1 MLFFRLRRYSPRHKK
16 SHNSNLSFFFS
27 DRRRRYFHLRSAYR
41 LVSVSA
47 QSCKTNRPNNAY
59 NNKQRREK
67 MAVSR
72 LLPISSHRHP
82 EWPQIDQLQP
92 WRSVRVACRFSF
104 SSMTAFQS
112 ERRAKTK
119 NFPDIM
125 HTIENLRSVYWNSI
139 GAPAMMMPTTGY
151 AFTESLVNTFSF
163 SGCHGRFLS
172 CTVIIFWETR
182 GKQSRPIV

>member
-1 MLFFRLRRYSPRHKK
+1 MAADRSTTNVAFGAGGLPVFVLFHDCISIGEEGK
-16 SHNSNLSFFFS
+16 
-27 DRRRRYFHLRSAYR
+27 
-41 LVSVSA
+41 
-47 QSCKTNRPNNAY
+47 
-59 NNKQRREK
+59 NK
-67 MAVSR
+67 
-72 LLPISSHRHP
+72 
-82 EWPQIDQLQP
+82 
-92 WRSVRVACRFSF
+92 
-104 SSMTAFQS
+104 
-112 ERRAKTK
+112 K

-172 CTVIIFWETR
+172 CTVIVFWETR

>member
-1 MLFFRLRRYSPRHKK
+1 MCYFSAYAATLQSIR
-16 SHNSNLSFFFS
+16 NLIILISLFFFS
-27 DRRRRYFHLRSAYR
+27 DRRRRYFHLRTAYR

-82 EWPQIDQLQP
+82 EWPQIDQLQT
-92 WRSVRVACRFSF
+92 WRSARVACRFSF

-112 ERRAKTK
+112 ERRAKTKKQK

-182 GKQSRPIV
+182 G